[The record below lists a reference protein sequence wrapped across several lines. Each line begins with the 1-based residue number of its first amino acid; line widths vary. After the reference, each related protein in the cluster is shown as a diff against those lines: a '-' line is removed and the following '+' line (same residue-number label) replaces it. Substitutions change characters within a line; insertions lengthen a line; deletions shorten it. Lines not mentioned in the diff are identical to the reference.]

1 MSTLLGSRLPIVAA
15 PMAGGPTTLALARAV
30 AAAGGFP
37 FLAAG
42 YKSVDAV
49 ADDIGQAE
57 RLTVPFGVNVF
68 VPSTRAMDRAAYS
81 AYAAELRPE
90 ADDYDVQLDAEP
102 RADDD
107 GWSGKLALLRDHPVP
122 AVSFTFGL
130 PSPSE
135 IAALRRVGSV
145 VLATV
150 TTAAEATAA
159 QEAGVDGLVV
169 QGPNAGG
176 HSATFDPERTIAP
189 VGTADLVDRIRG
201 TVHLPLIAAGG
212 IDGPEAV
219 ARLIRAGAAAV
230 AVGTLLLR
238 TDEAGTSA
246 SHRAA
251 LADPAFDRTVIT
263 HAFTGRPAR
272 ALYNGFIARHDATA
286 PFGYPAVHHL
296 TRPIRKA
303 AGAAGDTDRLH
314 LWAGTGYRRAPA
326 GPAADVIRGLAD
338 GIHT

>member
-1 MSTLLGSRLPIVAA
+1 
-15 PMAGGPTTLALARAV
+15 
-30 AAAGGFP
+30 
-37 FLAAG
+37 
-42 YKSVDAV
+42 
-49 ADDIGQAE
+49 
-57 RLTVPFGVNVF
+57 
-68 VPSTRAMDRAAYS
+68 
-81 AYAAELRPE
+81 
-90 ADDYDVQLDAEP
+90 
-102 RADDD
+102 
-107 GWSGKLALLRDHPVP
+107 
-122 AVSFTFGL
+122 
-130 PSPSE
+130 
-135 IAALRRVGSV
+135 
-145 VLATV
+145 
-150 TTAAEATAA
+150 
-159 QEAGVDGLVV
+159 
-169 QGPNAGG
+169 
-176 HSATFDPERTIAP
+176 
-189 VGTADLVDRIRG
+189 
-201 TVHLPLIAAGG
+201 VHLPLIAAGG

-251 LADPAFDRTVIT
+251 LADPAFGRTVIT

-326 GPAADVIRGLAD
+326 GPAADVIRNLAD
-338 GIHT
+338 GIS

>member
-30 AAAGGFP
+30 AGAGGFP

-219 ARLIRAGAAAV
+219 ARLMRAEAAAV

-246 SHRAA
+246 THRAA
-251 LADPAFDRTVIT
+251 LADPAYDRTVIT

-326 GPAADVIRGLAD
+326 GPAADVIRNLAD
-338 GIHT
+338 GIS